1 MKADETT
8 LAQLMR
14 LSQQGDRRAYATL
27 LEECARWLQ
36 RYFRRR
42 VPPHQIDDLVQDVLL
57 ALHRKRA
64 AWDATRAFLPW
75 LAAIARYRWVDHLRK
90 VYRNETE
97 ELEDRDAAEESSE
110 EAVLA
115 RLSLDRLFVQLPA
128 GQAQVIE
135 LVKIEGLSIAE
146 ASDKTGQ
153 SESLVKVNIHRGL
166 KRLSTLIERAE

>member
-1 MKADETT
+1 MIADETT

-14 LSQQGDRRAYATL
+14 QSQAGDRRAYTVML
-27 LEECARWLQ
+27 DECSGWLQ

-57 ALHRKRA
+57 ALHHKRDS
-64 AWDATRAFLPW
+64 WDASRAFLPW

-90 VYRNETE
+90 VYRSETE
-97 ELEDRDAAEESSE
+97 QLEERDAAEDSSE

-115 RLSLDRLFVQLPA
+115 RLSLDRLFVELPA
-128 GQAQVIE
+128 GQAQAIE

-146 ASDKTGQ
+146 ASVKTGQ

-166 KRLSTLIERAE
+166 RKLATLIEKAE